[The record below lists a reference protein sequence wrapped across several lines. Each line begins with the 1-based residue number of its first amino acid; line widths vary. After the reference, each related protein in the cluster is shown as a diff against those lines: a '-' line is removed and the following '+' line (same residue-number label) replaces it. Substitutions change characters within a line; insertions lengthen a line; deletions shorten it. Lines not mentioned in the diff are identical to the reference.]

1 MIIKQLEFLD
11 EVNIKAIS
19 ELIKE
24 CDGYE
29 PFYTD
34 IYDFNMMKKNID
46 KNTKKNNDSYESDI
60 LQIAAFKN
68 DKMIGFASCLTNA
81 HDTELTAMVAPK
93 ERNRGIFKEMYYA
106 LNKSLT
112 QKYGTNAPKK
122 LLCSISDETAKFLI
136 KSSLKPEYSFSEL
149 FFELKKPLHTE
160 SANKN
165 NDYDFCFSDDFMNY
179 FLYIGDDDEPA
190 AVCCLDYQDSF
201 TNVYSV
207 FVDEDLR
214 GNGIG
219 TIFIQ
224 SLIHDYFA
232 KENRPL
238 FLNVQS
244 TNAPAVKLYQKCGFK
259 EVRCIKYYAISA
271 GNQAAA
277 KQAFDFTSLTFLQQ

>member
-19 ELIKE
+19 ELIEK

-34 IYDFNMMKKNID
+34 VSDFNMMKKNID
-46 KNTKKNNDSYESDI
+46 KNTEINSNSYEPDI
-60 LQIAAFKN
+60 IQIAAFKN
-68 DKMIGFASCLTNA
+68 DKMIGFASCLTDSYDA
-81 HDTELTAMVAPK
+81 ELTAMVAPN
-93 ERNRGIFKEMYYA
+93 ERNKGIFKEMYYA
-106 LNKSLT
+106 LNKSLA
-112 QKYGTNAPKK
+112 QKYDNNAPKK
-122 LLCSISDETAKFLI
+122 LLCSIPDETAKFLI
-136 KSSLKPEYSFSEL
+136 KSSLKPKYSFSEL

-160 SANKN
+160 AISKN

-179 FLYIGDDDEPA
+179 FLYIGDDDEPS

-201 TNVYSV
+201 TNIYSV

-214 GNGIG
+214 GSGIG
-219 TIFIQ
+219 TVFIQ

-244 TNAPAVKLYQKCGFK
+244 TNAPAVRLYQKCGFK
-259 EVRCIKYYAISA
+259 EVRCIKYYTMSA

-277 KQAFDFTSLTFLQQ
+277 KQTFDFT